1 MLIAQANGI
10 VSSSIAVFNRERAL
24 LRRERAKKMYRVLPF
39 FIAKGIS
46 DMTNNIALPL
56 LYAGITYWT
65 AGLRPS
71 LIPFLKFLLGYYLSL
86 SCAQSMG
93 FFLSVLCPSMQIAMM
108 IAPSLILFMFI
119 LGGFYIPISNM
130 HIAMK
135 YVSYFSFGLY
145 GYSALIVNEYKGRV
159 IPCATTSN
167 TTNEANDAEKLNECP
182 LQGDAV
188 YESMGIQGV
197 FGKFWFNIGMLAL
210 FQTLFLV
217 GAYVL
222 LRRSK
227 SK

>member
-1 MLIAQANGI
+1 
-10 VSSSIAVFNRERAL
+10 
-24 LRRERAKKMYRVLPF
+24 
-39 FIAKGIS
+39 
-46 DMTNNIALPL
+46 
-56 LYAGITYWT
+56 
-65 AGLRPS
+65 
-71 LIPFLKFLLGYYLSL
+71 
-86 SCAQSMG
+86 
-93 FFLSVLCPSMQIAMM
+93 
-108 IAPSLILFMFI
+108 
-119 LGGFYIPISNM
+119 M

-167 TTNEANDAEKLNECP
+167 TNNEANDEETLNECP
-182 LQGDAV
+182 LQGEAV